1 MQNRNTRM
9 RTMGC
14 VGRALA
20 ALVVVMSL
28 ASCHRTP
35 PAVSY
40 IAEGHPEHLSDW
52 HVLIADG
59 GRLSLNGG
67 VVPYD
72 LNTPL
77 FSDYA
82 HKLRTIWMPKGQ
94 AAKYDPEKAFDFPVG
109 TIITKTFYYPRVD
122 GAAKDAKAV
131 AVNYDTAADFDGAKL
146 KLDHVRLIE
155 TRVLVRRDKGWEALP
170 YVWNA
175 DQSDAELART
185 GDQIPIELQRAGE
198 AAQPITYVV
207 PNVNQ
212 CAACHVSDVKSRLF
226 EPLGP
231 KARHLNRD
239 YVYDGKAENQLAYL
253 TRIGYLTGA
262 PEAAT
267 APKNANWADP
277 KEDLTARARAYLD
290 INCGHCHNSK
300 GAANTTALHL
310 NMGAPADL
318 HLGLCKPPVAAGR
331 GTGDFKFDI
340 VPGKPD
346 ESILVYRVS
355 TDETGVMMPEIG
367 RKSVHREG
375 AELIKAWIAAWQSS
389 CDQKVE
395 QSAQ

>member
-1 MQNRNTRM
+1 MLNRNTRM
-9 RTMGC
+9 LRSG
-14 VGRALA
+14 GRALA
-20 ALVVVMSL
+20 ALALASCL

-35 PAVSY
+35 PAVTV
-40 IAEGHPEHLSDW
+40 IAEGRPEHLSDW
-52 HVLIADG
+52 HVLYKDG
-59 GRLSLNGG
+59 DRLALNGG

-82 HKLRTIWMPKGQ
+82 HKFRTIWMPKGT

-109 TIITKTFYYPRVD
+109 SIITKTFYYPKVD
-122 GAAKDAKAV
+122 GAARDAKMV
-131 AVNYDTAADFDGAKL
+131 AVNYDTATDFDGGKL
-146 KLDHVRLIE
+146 KLDKVRLIE
-155 TRVLVRRDKGWEALP
+155 TRVLVKREAGWEALP

-185 GDQIPIELQRAGE
+185 GDQIPIELKRTGE
-198 AAQPITYVV
+198 DAKPITYVV

-212 CAACHVSDVKSRLF
+212 CAACHVSDIKTRQF

-253 TRIGYLTGA
+253 SRIGYLSGA
-262 PEAAT
+262 PEPTA
-267 APKNANWADP
+267 APKNADWADE
-277 KEDLTARARAYLD
+277 KQDVTARARAYLD
-290 INCGHCHNSK
+290 INCGHCHNSH

-340 VPGKPD
+340 VPGKPE

-375 AELIKAWIAAWQSS
+375 VNLLKAWIAGWPGDA
-389 CDQKVE
+389 CEQKST
-395 QSAQ
+395 QGKG